1 MKKILRYFLIS
12 YFTLCF
18 IFIMFIIIKNFFDET
33 PDLTKTIDIVS
44 LGANGSD
51 EEDDTIFLQNA
62 LDQAK
67 KELID
72 NSKILVKVIVPEG
85 TYYVNQTLLIYSNTY
100 LLLDKNANII
110 FNGKGNVLKAS
121 YVDLSGNIC
130 LPTDTTRLDGGLSE
144 ECNIGKYKQWKN
156 ITIEGGIWDYNKNKS
171 MVLLHG
177 DNLTIKNTILKN
189 SSTHALNVSGTKDT
203 IIENVV
209 FKDQITSNKLGSINE
224 VLHLD
229 STDIAGE
236 PSAFPLDGTPVKNV
250 LIQNCT
256 FENVLSG
263 IGSHTLYT
271 KEEEIGTNI
280 TIRNNIF
287 KDIKYIAINL
297 FAHNNVLI
305 YNNEANG
312 ANKSYAFLH
321 TYYTGAKVYN
331 NKVDNFTSKLIVGA
345 NESYENPYELE
356 IDNDLANSVEQ
367 MYFFIKYKP
376 NKGKG
381 KMQNTIVNYGT
392 ATKIAKNK
400 YTKNGYNFIGW
411 KAHRL
416 YRDDYFCDCNGVG
429 CWLTLKE
436 KKEQNREFKL
446 FEDEAMVVKTIS
458 RHKETVEFIA
468 QWKKIKKVEVLKKP
482 YKLNYYQSNT
492 TLDLT
497 GGTLKIIYDDDTI
510 DVVDMKESTVIPF
523 NSSVIGE
530 KEVTLSYAG
539 VKAKLKINILPIQ
552 TNFINIKSLPN
563 KIIYLVGEKLD
574 LTGLSIEAINND
586 GSVVVTDKDY
596 IVSANPIENVGTQV
610 VTIIYGG
617 KSVSF
622 NIAVVEDE
630 KLIKYNNKNI
640 KILNEMEIDNGK
652 KIEKKNPM
660 LGEIIIAVS
669 GIVIL
674 IAIKTIK
681 YFKRKELK

>member
-1 MKKILRYFLIS
+1 MKKVLRYFLFS

-256 FENVLSG
+256 FDNVLSG
-263 IGSHTLYT
+263 VGSHTLYT

-400 YTKNGYNFIGW
+400 YTKAGYNFIGW
-411 KAHRL
+411 QAHRL

-429 CWLTLKE
+429 CWLKLKY

-669 GIVIL
+669 GIIIL
-674 IAIKTIK
+674 IIIYVIK

>member
-1 MKKILRYFLIS
+1 MKKVLRYFLIS

-203 IIENVV
+203 IIENVI

-256 FENVLSG
+256 FDNVLSG
-263 IGSHTLYT
+263 VGSHTLYT

-305 YNNEANG
+305 YNNEAYG

-429 CWLTLKE
+429 CWLTLKD
-436 KKEQNREFKL
+436 KKEQNRDFKL

-669 GIVIL
+669 GIIIL
-674 IAIKTIK
+674 IIIYVIK